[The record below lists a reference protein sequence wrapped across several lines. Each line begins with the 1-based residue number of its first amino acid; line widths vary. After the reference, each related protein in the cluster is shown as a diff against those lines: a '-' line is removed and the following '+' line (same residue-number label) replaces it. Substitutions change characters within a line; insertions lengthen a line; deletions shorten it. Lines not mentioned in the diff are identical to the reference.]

1 MDASGFKP
9 LLHAVHD
16 PQMMP
21 TAQPSSRPSARNQ
34 RVNNPNTSA
43 GKVCRIHRP
52 PSNCRSSAYCVGRNR
67 MKASAPSFTT
77 SEVIFATAA
86 SPAWLM
92 AGLTYDFQTLRVN
105 RFAAP
110 MLITAAGT
118 SAPIAIAAKA
128 KPANHDGNSAW
139 NSAGTTSLGVDTLI
153 FAAYAM

>member
-1 MDASGFKP
+1 MVASGFSP

-16 PQMMP
+16 PQRIP
-21 TAQPSSRPSARNQ
+21 AAQPSRRPSARNQ

-43 GKVCRIHRP
+43 GKVCRIHKP

-67 MKASAPSFTT
+67 MKASAPTFTT
-77 SEVIFATAA
+77 SEVILATAA
-86 SPAWLM
+86 SPAWVIS
-92 AGLTYDFQTLRVN
+92 GVIYDFQTLRVN

-128 KPANHDGNSAW
+128 KPANQDGNSAL
-139 NSAGTTSLGVDTLI
+139 NSNGTTSLGVATLML
-153 FAAYAM
+153 AA